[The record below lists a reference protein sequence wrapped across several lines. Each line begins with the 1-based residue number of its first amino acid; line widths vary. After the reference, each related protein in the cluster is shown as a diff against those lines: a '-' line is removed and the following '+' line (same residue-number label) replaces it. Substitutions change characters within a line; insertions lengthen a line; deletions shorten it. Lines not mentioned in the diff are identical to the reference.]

1 MVLATIIVVKGKTDG
16 ERLLICNTA
25 MQLGVLK
32 IAQAEDGEG
41 KAEMVPA
48 VAGIVSEYSCLFH
61 GNKKHNHPIVKDSS

>member
-1 MVLATIIVVKGKTDG
+1 
-16 ERLLICNTA
+16 

-48 VAGIVSEYSCLFH
+48 VAGIVSEYSCLYH
-61 GNKKHNHPIVKDSS
+61 GNKKHNHPIVKDSSWWVSYASCASELEDSLSLPR